1 MTTNKVTCLC
11 DLYVLVCC
19 TITIMLYVIV
29 FLTDAIVLESV
40 RAIALF
46 NCPTAG
52 TYNVLTFHVPMYS

>member
-1 MTTNKVTCLC
+1 
-11 DLYVLVCC
+11 
-19 TITIMLYVIV
+19 MLYVIV